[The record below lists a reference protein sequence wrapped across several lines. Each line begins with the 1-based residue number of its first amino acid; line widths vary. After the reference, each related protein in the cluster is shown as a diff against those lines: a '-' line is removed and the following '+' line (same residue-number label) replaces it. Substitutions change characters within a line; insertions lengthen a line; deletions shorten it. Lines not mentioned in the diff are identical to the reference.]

1 MKEGDNVANAL
12 DELYER
18 RKKRAEEQQ
27 QEAPDA
33 LDELYERRRQRNALK
48 NAGGGFGAGL
58 GYVAGRI
65 GTDTMGV
72 VEGITDVLAATGDL
86 LMLNPQK
93 AKERFTNSYTGEWR
107 ESLDEWY
114 NPGKGMQ
121 ITGDIT
127 GGVGQALAY
136 TGLLM
141 IPYAGAPLMYTSIGS
156 QGVSSAAQKTG
167 KLGLKEL
174 GYGVTVGALE
184 GLLESKLGAAAGA
197 AKDLGSAVLKGT
209 GKSVVKSAAKEA
221 GEGAAKTII
230 KGAAKNFA
238 GEFAEEAI
246 SEAVDPTLQRW
257 FGIDKEARADIGSIL
272 YAGFVGGV
280 SGGITSALTSGINY
294 ATAVNVG
301 KTLKSK
307 GLDQDLVRRAKYTLQ
322 GLDIAKGNA
331 EAMRVEK
338 PTGDEKETFT
348 QWRERRSA
356 NKESKKISKITKD
369 VGEKLQKNIDAYEQM
384 QADPAKANSNAAA
397 AVLGEMRGNLFVLG
411 RAFEV
416 DTVEAFMKDSSD
428 AERQVFVDVIN
439 EAQAQQKTGKSYTL
453 ADFDEDKDQ
462 IRRRLAGQ
470 LMFEEAYNE
479 LARKLG
485 VTDATESPT
494 EAAGEAQDLWAGIA
508 EDADLEALGATSET
522 ERALMQAARIQGVP
536 NASVAEMLNQFRKGT
551 ALTPAE
557 FADGWADGTQTYGR
571 FGFDTKDADG
581 TAFGRMETEA
591 REAAVKYGRESAEA
605 ETRKREE
612 AAKAK
617 KKPAE
622 QAGKKGEV
630 VRGEGLNIQKL
641 SDEQYSAYKASEV
654 LAEVL
659 GTDIVLET
667 SIERNGKT
675 VNGYYSRK
683 TNRLHIN
690 INAMRNGKNIAV
702 YTLGHEV
709 THYIK
714 EWSPA
719 KFKVLQDFVMN
730 HLGDKAPDLIA
741 AKAEFLRQ
749 MPDYKDYTVAQLNDL
764 AVEEVVADSMELV
777 LTDGKVLEELA
788 HTDRSIWQKVK
799 AWISNIVSKIKKY
812 YGELSGASKTAQVL
826 RETMESLDEI
836 ERLFTEGA
844 KEAGERA
851 RTAGVDVEVR
861 SDGNIVYAVGD
872 EETKNA
878 TELSEE
884 DLRVLLEN
892 VQNGLFEDGTYLP
905 LRRNTPEFYI
915 EVVRDHSKG
924 KMMVQNFPMAAT
936 VEHLRQNMEE
946 VDGQSYGE
954 ERPHE
959 LSVDDIITISK
970 KMGDPA
976 YIVLQKNGRY
986 AEVVSYY
993 DSKKKK
999 EVVVSI
1005 DIADSNSK
1013 PPKNFKHA
1021 TYMNGY
1027 EGGYYNIIV
1036 TQHELDDL
1044 QSYLKNNTVVYD
1056 KKKTNGKYQVG
1067 SGRIVTVTHDT
1078 PFVEDIVPQP
1088 DDSVNSKLSISEEIS
1103 SENSSDIRYSMD
1115 ETAENADVSENERL
1129 KAENKKLEERVQRMR
1144 YRQFR
1149 KAVESGEMEAK
1160 AHKQELSDGA
1170 TTVLE
1175 SIGIGDGRNHT
1186 ELTRRMSEL
1195 YAKMSGEKK
1204 ISYGEAFDEAS
1215 KISDWLLGVQL
1226 DIRNVEAS
1234 ERAKEILK
1242 TLRSTKILLTFT
1254 QKGEVANLMGNSDAY
1269 RKAMFGKV
1277 TVTNN
1282 DGVPLD
1288 VQWAE
1293 WSDLY
1298 PDVFSK
1304 EVDEADM
1311 PDRLRRI
1318 YDMLTMQRD
1327 RTESVDQYIDRD
1339 ELTNTI
1345 FTQVGQIG
1353 WNEIQTEEA
1362 RPDLSDRDMLLA
1374 IAEQMVGSENEY
1386 KIISDY
1392 KKKYDGIRRKEKR
1405 IQELNDRQQ
1414 ELQSILFT
1422 SEDAKARS
1430 DASKELRAIYEETS
1444 GLLEEMAEADKKL
1457 ANIEGMKVIRNLIK
1471 VERMEA
1477 RETYKTQ
1484 YEERQRSSAERK
1496 EITDRKR
1503 QVQRILNSLNTM
1515 LYHPTKAKHVPPLMQ
1530 SLVDYALKR
1539 ADPKQFGINRDNI
1552 RTMAELAADIEK
1564 VKRKVAL
1571 TADEQEQLYKME
1583 TKYEALE
1590 ADTLSVKR
1598 QAEALMTAFETWV
1611 EQTSDAEVVDENMLQ
1626 GLRDTV
1632 KEIDEAPLHLMT
1644 LKSLEAVESLYKA
1657 IKHQVDH
1664 SNNLFATDK
1673 KLGVQEMGQEASAEV
1688 AKQKES
1694 KLFTPKPGEWTKIAR
1709 VREFIWEN
1717 LKPLTAFEV
1726 IGSDKL
1732 MSLFRNILNGEDVW
1746 VTDVLEGKKV
1756 LDEAKKKYGYNK
1768 WDLTARKE
1776 VTTADGSTVSLTL
1789 GERMSLYAYMF
1800 RDQAEEHLSTGGF
1813 KLAPD
1818 AKTIGKLKGVKAYE
1832 AFLNDQNAYQ
1842 MRREDIA
1849 KMAEGLTQDQ
1859 KDYARAVQKYLTT
1872 LGKKGN
1878 EVSLKLYGVEIFN
1891 ETDYFPIK
1899 SDRDYLKAQ
1908 AGKTGDPQIKNRGT
1922 FKETTPG
1929 ANNPIV
1935 LEDFMQV
1942 TSEHINTMAVYH
1954 AFTLPMEDLLRVW
1967 NYKPVNFKTDE
1978 NGNVLLDDTGKPMAD
1993 KDKKVEY
2000 NSLKAEIAKKYGKK
2014 ANDYILQLM
2023 RDLNGGA
2030 RQDSATTILD
2040 KGLTAF
2046 KRSAT
2051 MLSLSTIIQQ
2061 PTSIFRAM
2069 AYVDAKYF
2077 KGAKFYDYETVKK
2090 YAPVAA
2096 IKQIGRHDTGTGAST
2111 VEYLNSKEYD
2121 NKKEKLEKLKAAV
2134 KPKLQGGDP
2143 QARADYFGFLTE
2155 KADEVAWRY
2164 MFGACVNEQ
2173 AAKLKKPASSEE
2185 VLQAAGERFADV
2197 VRRTQV
2203 YDSTLTRSE
2212 IMRSKSSAAKLV
2224 TAFGAEPA
2232 TVVSMLVDGIVK
2244 AERGDKSFFRKTAG
2258 AVAISIIINA
2268 MASSLIYAMRDDDED
2283 ENFLEKYVQ
2292 ALTGEIIEGFNL
2304 FEYLPYARDVMSL
2317 FKGYDVERSDM
2328 TLIGNLFDQ
2337 VEMITSSKRSFLDKL
2352 FGVSGA
2358 VSAFFG
2364 VPITNVYRD
2373 AKGAIKTALSLGDM
2387 EPVTGSGTGLAI
2399 VEGVKSQNSLW
2410 FKIFGA
2416 QEGNAYELYK
2426 AALRGD
2432 TAHYDRVAARYETE
2446 KDAEMALRKELREND
2461 KRIAEAAQAKI
2472 DGELEVF
2479 ESVVEQIEGEGHF
2492 DRNLIIRA
2500 VNNEVLA
2507 IKDAEKQAK
2516 VPKDETADTEED
2528 EDEIEVE
2535 ALYTASD
2542 LTDAID
2548 RGDNDDFADVYE
2560 YLLSFKME
2568 QGKTEAQAKASIK
2581 SSVTSKYKKLYLEA
2595 WAKNNTVEMRRL
2607 LELLI
2612 KTGLYGNHND
2622 TAKTVEKW
2630 VRDANK

>member
-1 MKEGDNVANAL
+1 MANAL

-27 QEAPDA
+27 QKAPDA

-48 NAGGGFGAGL
+48 NAGGDFGAGL

-93 AKERFTNSYTGEWR
+93 AKQRFTNSYTGEWR
-107 ESLDEWY
+107 ESLDDWY

-121 ITGDIT
+121 ITGDIA
-127 GGVGQALAY
+127 GGVGQALTY
-136 TGLLM
+136 TGLSM

-197 AKDLGSAVLKGT
+197 AKDLGSAILKGT
-209 GKSVVKSAAKEA
+209 GKNIVKKAAKEA

-230 KGAAKNFA
+230 KNAAKGFA

-280 SGGITSALTSGINY
+280 SGGIVSAGTSGINY

-338 PTGDEKETFT
+338 PTGDVKETAEEKKT
-348 QWRERRSA
+348 RKKV
-356 NKESKKISKITKD
+356 NKQAKSISKITEE
-369 VGEKLQKNIDAYEQM
+369 VGSKLQRNIEAYEQM
-384 QADPAKANSNAAA
+384 QADPAKANSDAAA

-453 ADFDEDKDQ
+453 ADFDEDRDQ

-485 VTDATESPT
+485 ATDATESPA

-508 EDADLEALGATSET
+508 EDADLEALGATSEA

-536 NASVAEMLNQFRKGT
+536 NASVGEMLNQFRKGT
-551 ALTPAE
+551 ALSPAE
-557 FADGWADGTQTYGR
+557 FAEGWADGTQTYGR
-571 FGFDTKDADG
+571 FGFDTKDAEG

-591 REAAVKYGRESAEA
+591 REAAVKYGREGAEA
-605 ETRKREE
+605 ETKAREE

-641 SDEQYSAYKASEV
+641 SDEQYAAYKASEI
-654 LAEVL
+654 LSKVL
-659 GTDIVLET
+659 GTDIVIEASMDSVAGRVT
-667 SIERNGKT
+667 NGFYNRSTNSI
-675 VNGYYSRK
+675 
-683 TNRLHIN
+683 HIN
-690 INAMRNGKNIAV
+690 INAMRDGKSVAL

-719 KFKVLQDFVMN
+719 KYKILSDFVMGKMG
-730 HLGDKAPDLIA
+730 GDAKTLIDE
-741 AKAEFLRQ
+741 KVSLLRGIK
-749 MPDYKDYTVAQLNDL
+749 DYKDLTVAELNDL
-764 AVEEVVADSMELV
+764 AAEDVVADGMELI

-788 HTDRSIWQKVK
+788 KTDKRLWNKVK
-799 AWISNIVSKIKKY
+799 AWITNIISKIKKY

-826 RETMESLDEI
+826 KETMESLDEI
-836 ERLFTEGA
+836 ERLFTEA
-844 KEAGERA
+844 VQEAGKRT
-851 RTAGVDVEVR
+851 RTAETGEVAQGEGENVYSFTPADFEKPITLQDIEVLRSIRRKSINAFTSEDIEKAQKWAYKFYQEMGTKSPFFRAWFGDWRAYDTKTKIPIVPVNAETIERGDVPRGDFKNEDTGWNITSNSDGIDETANKEQKR
-861 SDGNIVYAVGD
+861 SDSYHALKDID
-872 EETKNA
+872 ELLKNA
-878 TELSEE
+878 
-884 DLRVLLEN
+884 VLLDTIVVTEPSKRIGKNAALMHHLYCPVSVDGEVGVAKLYIAESIGDKRKFYLMRIEKASTAMGFNAEVGESTPHSNAATDDATVSIAQIFEFVKEHHEDFEKNSDHYVPFDPKPVNELMLDEN
-892 VQNGLFEDGTYLP
+892 KEPRVFYHGTRKENGEFWEFDYNKAKKKGGLGFKSFGQGNYFTSQKLTGTEMYGSRVIPAYLHIENP
-905 LRRNTPEFYI
+905 AVIQMGTGENFKTKASEILGVNAEHMTYPKIQQEMRRNGI
-915 EVVRDHSKG
+915 DGVVALDESGDVAIAVTFESAQIKS
-924 KMMVQNFPMAAT
+924 AT
-936 VEHLRQNMEE
+936 DNI
-946 VDGQSYGE
+946 G
-954 ERPHE
+954 
-959 LSVDDIITISK
+959 TF
-970 KMGDPA
+970 
-976 YIVLQKNGRY
+976 
-986 AEVVSYY
+986 
-993 DSKKKK
+993 
-999 EVVVSI
+999 
-1005 DIADSNSK
+1005 DSNN
-1013 PPKNFKHA
+1013 P
-1021 TYMNGY
+1021 
-1027 EGGYYNIIV
+1027 
-1036 TQHELDDL
+1036 
-1044 QSYLKNNTVVYD
+1044 
-1056 KKKTNGKYQVG
+1056 
-1067 SGRIVTVTHDT
+1067 
-1078 PFVEDIVPQP
+1078 
-1088 DDSVNSKLSISEEIS
+1088 
-1103 SENSSDIRYSMD
+1103 DIRYSLGEAENGDVRENETEAEMTDREILAMALEGAVQSEQEYAIVKEYREQASMLDLVEEKKKSYAKEASSLERQIKALRERMNEEGDHNGFIRKAMD
-1115 ETAENADVSENERL
+1115 EAIAKKRQAEAMRDEQEKILDDATRKLASLRAAKPFRELISREQRRAKAAERKAAKAVEQAEAKVEKANERADKRIQKEKERL
-1129 KAENKKLEERVQRMR
+1129 KEQAEM
-1144 YRQFR
+1144 
-1149 KAVESGEMEAK
+1149 
-1160 AHKQELSDGA
+1160 
-1170 TTVLE
+1170 
-1175 SIGIGDGRNHT
+1175 
-1186 ELTRRMSEL
+1186 
-1195 YAKMSGEKK
+1195 
-1204 ISYGEAFDEAS
+1204 
-1215 KISDWLLGVQL
+1215 
-1226 DIRNVEAS
+1226 
-1234 ERAKEILK
+1234 
-1242 TLRSTKILLTFT
+1242 
-1254 QKGEVANLMGNSDAY
+1254 
-1269 RKAMFGKV
+1269 
-1277 TVTNN
+1277 
-1282 DGVPLD
+1282 
-1288 VQWAE
+1288 
-1293 WSDLY
+1293 
-1298 PDVFSK
+1298 
-1304 EVDEADM
+1304 
-1311 PDRLRRI
+1311 
-1318 YDMLTMQRD
+1318 
-1327 RTESVDQYIDRD
+1327 
-1339 ELTNTI
+1339 
-1345 FTQVGQIG
+1345 
-1353 WNEIQTEEA
+1353 
-1362 RPDLSDRDMLLA
+1362 
-1374 IAEQMVGSENEY
+1374 
-1386 KIISDY
+1386 
-1392 KKKYDGIRRKEKR
+1392 
-1405 IQELNDRQQ
+1405 
-1414 ELQSILFT
+1414 
-1422 SEDAKARS
+1422 
-1430 DASKELRAIYEETS
+1430 
-1444 GLLEEMAEADKKL
+1444 
-1457 ANIEGMKVIRNLIK
+1457 
-1471 VERMEA
+1471 
-1477 RETYKTQ
+1477 
-1484 YEERQRSSAERK
+1484 SAERK
-1496 EITDRKR
+1496 EITIRKR
-1503 QVQRILNSLNTM
+1503 QVQRILNNLNTM

-1552 RTMAELAADIEK
+1552 RTMSELAADIEK
-1564 VKRKVAL
+1564 MKRKVAL
-1571 TADEQEQLYKME
+1571 TADEQERLYKME
-1583 TKYEALE
+1583 AKYEALE

-1611 EQTSDAEVVDENMLQ
+1611 KETSDAEVVDENMLQ
-1626 GLRDTV
+1626 GLRDEV
-1632 KEIDEAPLHLMT
+1632 KAIEEAPLHQMT
-1644 LKSLEAVESLYKA
+1644 LKSLEAVESLYTA

-1664 SNNLFATDK
+1664 ANNLFATDK
-1673 KLGVQEMGQEASAEV
+1673 KLDVQEMGQEASAEV

-1800 RDQAEEHLSTGGF
+1800 REQAEEHLSTGGF
-1813 KLAPD
+1813 VLAPD
-1818 AKTIGKLKGVKAYE
+1818 AKTIGTLKGIKAYE
-1832 AFLNDQNAYQ
+1832 AYLNDQSNYQ
-1842 MRREDIA
+1842 MRKEDIA

-1859 KDYARAVQKYLTT
+1859 KDYARAVQKYLTS

-1878 EVSLKLYGVEIFN
+1878 EVSIKLYGMEIFN

-1899 SDRDYLKAQ
+1899 SSRDYLKAQ

-1967 NYKPVNFKTDE
+1967 NYKPVNYKTDE
-1978 NGNVLLDDTGKPMAD
+1978 NGNVLLNDNGIPIAD
-1993 KDKKVEY
+1993 NEKGVQY

-2069 AYVDAKYF
+2069 AYVDGKYF

-2096 IKQIGRHDTGTGAST
+2096 IKQIGGHDTGTGART

-2121 NKKEKLEKLKAAV
+2121 NQKEKLEAAIT
-2134 KPKLQGGDP
+2134 PKLRGGDP

-2164 MFGACVNEQ
+2164 LFGACVNEQ

-2185 VLQAAGERFADV
+2185 VLKAAGERFADV

-2258 AVAISIIINA
+2258 TVALSIIINA

-2292 ALTGEIIEGFNL
+2292 ALTGEIIEGFTL

-2337 VEMITSSKRSFLDKL
+2337 VEMITSSKRSFADKL

-2364 VPITNVYRD
+2364 VPVTNVYRD
-2373 AKGAIKTALSLGDM
+2373 AKGIIKTAASFGDA
-2387 EPVTGSGTGLAI
+2387 EPVTGGGTGGAVVSGL
-2399 VEGVKSQNSLW
+2399 KSQYNLI
-2410 FKIFGA
+2410 FKLFGA
-2416 QEGNAYELYK
+2416 QEGNAFELYK

-2432 TAHYDRVAARYETE
+2432 TAHYERVAARYETE
-2446 KDAEMALRKELREND
+2446 KDAEMALRKEIREND

-2479 ESVVEQIEGEGHF
+2479 ESIIEQIEGEGHF
-2492 DRNLIIRA
+2492 DRNIIIRA
-2500 VNNEVLA
+2500 INNEVLA

-2516 VPKDETADTEED
+2516 VPKDESADTEED

-2612 KTGLYGNHND
+2612 KTGLYGNRND